1 MRSAWGAI
9 RAGRASCRPRF
20 GVPRPGDAAAG
31 GRPVTSS
38 EASVPAGAAKTAGAP
53 STRLFIRQTSGL
65 VRELG
70 IPAATGISLASV
82 AVVNTFINFNAGLTD
97 FAKSDMYL
105 PLVAAAII
113 WLVAMFAYR
122 HLLRAVPRAGG
133 EYVYLSRI
141 VSPAAGSV
149 AGLGIAVVFTYVLST
164 NAHFAA
170 QFTPFMLSGLGSAF
184 HSTALANAGNHL
196 TSNTAIAW
204 LSIIVMVIVAALS
217 LSSVKVVARIIFWLI
232 VLQVI
237 AFVVLI
243 GMLAFHSHAD
253 FVSSLASY
261 SHHPGAYSAIVAG
274 AKSNGVVFGTSIAAA
289 VAIIPFMVL
298 NYNGVLYSY
307 YVGGELRRPGRTYLY
322 ASAIS
327 IGVLVVLR
335 VGVWAI
341 LRARVGL
348 QFMQAQA
355 NLGLVN
361 PAAYGKITSLSSVA
375 GGLGYG
381 MILSSDPV
389 TKILFATAV
398 PLAEI
403 AVNLA
408 FLTVTTRVL
417 FAQAFDRLLPVGVA
431 KISDRNHAPNV
442 AISIVLVISI
452 GFCFLTSLVN
462 LGSIVALQSLFFALI
477 LLAGGIAATAL
488 PLRRADLIETPGMAP
503 DARKKWLRQV
513 TMVGGATLVL
523 ALFTVYELVAHSS
536 VYGKFSWESILTLVI
551 VLGAG
556 PVIYLIARQV
566 RRQRNSLDLTMAMRE
581 LPPE

>member
-1 MRSAWGAI
+1 MASDAT
-9 RAGRASCRPRF
+9 AGTAT
-20 GVPRPGDAAAG
+20 AG
-31 GRPVTSS
+31 GSGS
-38 EASVPAGAAKTAGAP
+38 G
-53 STRLFIRQTSGL
+53 RLFIRQTSGL

-70 IPAATGISLASV
+70 IPAAIGISLASV
-82 AVVNTFINFNAGLTD
+82 ALVNTFINFNAGLTD
-97 FAKSDMYL
+97 FAKADMYL

-113 WLVAMFAYR
+113 WLVAMYAYR

-141 VSPAAGSV
+141 VSPAIGSM

-170 QFTPFMLSGLGSAF
+170 QFTPFMLSGLGAAF
-184 HSTALANAGNHL
+184 HSTAIANAGNHL

-204 LSIIVMVIVAALS
+204 LSVILMLIVAALS
-217 LSSVKVVARIIFWLI
+217 LFSVKIVARIIFWLI
-232 VLQVI
+232 VLQVV
-237 AFVVLI
+237 AFFALFAVV
-243 GMLAFHSHAD
+243 GFHSHGD
-253 FVSSLASY
+253 FVNALANY
-261 SHHPGAYSAIVAG
+261 SHHPGAYGAIISG
-274 AKSNGVVFGTSIAAA
+274 AHANGVLFGTSIASA

-307 YVGGELRRPGRTYLY
+307 YVGGELRRPGRTYLI
-322 ASAIS
+322 ASAVS
-327 IGVLVVLR
+327 IAVLVVLW

-341 LRARVGL
+341 LRARAGL
-348 QFMQAQA
+348 TFMQAQA
-355 NLGLVN
+355 NLGVIN
-361 PAAYGKITSLSSVA
+361 PTAYGKITNLSSVA

-381 MILSSDPV
+381 MVLSPDPI

-398 PLAEI
+398 PFAEI

-408 FLTVTTRVL
+408 FVMVTTRVL
-417 FAQAFDRLLPVGVA
+417 FAQAFDRLLPVSVA
-431 KISDRNHAPNV
+431 KVGERNHAPNV
-442 AISIVLVISI
+442 AIGVVVVVGI
-452 GFCFLTSLVN
+452 GFCFLTSLVA

-477 LLAGGIAATAL
+477 LLAGGVAALML
-488 PLRRADLIETPGMAP
+488 PLRRADLVVTSGMEDA
-503 DARKKWLRQV
+503 ARKSFLRKIAW
-513 TMVGGATLVL
+513 VGGATTVL

-556 PVIYLIARQV
+556 PVIYVIARSI
-566 RRQRNSLDLTMAMRE
+566 RRQRNSLDLAMAMHE

>member
-1 MRSAWGAI
+1 M
-9 RAGRASCRPRF
+9 
-20 GVPRPGDAAAG
+20 
-31 GRPVTSS
+31 
-38 EASVPAGAAKTAGAP
+38 
-53 STRLFIRQTSGL
+53 
-65 VRELG
+65 
-70 IPAATGISLASV
+70 
-82 AVVNTFINFNAGLTD
+82 
-97 FAKSDMYL
+97 
-105 PLVAAAII
+105 
-113 WLVAMFAYR
+113 
-122 HLLRAVPRAGG
+122 
-133 EYVYLSRI
+133 
-141 VSPAAGSV
+141 
-149 AGLGIAVVFTYVLST
+149 
-164 NAHFAA
+164 
-170 QFTPFMLSGLGSAF
+170 
-184 HSTALANAGNHL
+184 
-196 TSNTAIAW
+196 
-204 LSIIVMVIVAALS
+204 
-217 LSSVKVVARIIFWLI
+217 
-232 VLQVI
+232 
-237 AFVVLI
+237 
-243 GMLAFHSHAD
+243 
-253 FVSSLASY
+253 
-261 SHHPGAYSAIVAG
+261 
-274 AKSNGVVFGTSIAAA
+274 VFGTSIASA

-327 IGVLVVLR
+327 IGVLVVLWI
-335 VGVWAI
+335 GVWAL
-341 LRARVGL
+341 LRARAGL
-348 QFMQAQA
+348 TFMQAQA
-355 NLGLVN
+355 NLGVVN
-361 PAAYGKITSLSSVA
+361 PTAYGKITSLSSVA

-381 MILSSDPV
+381 MVLSSDPI

-442 AISIVLVISI
+442 AIGIVLVIGI

-488 PLRRADLIETPGMAP
+488 PMRRADLIPTPGLP
-503 DARKKWLRQV
+503 DDARRSWLRKV
-513 TMVGGATLVL
+513 ALVGGATTVL
-523 ALFTVYELVAHSS
+523 ALFTIYELIAHSS

-566 RRQRNSLDLTMAMRE
+566 RRQRNSLDLDMAMRE

>member
-1 MRSAWGAI
+1 M
-9 RAGRASCRPRF
+9 ASSE
-20 GVPRPGDAAAG
+20 AAAG
-31 GRPVTSS
+31 PVATGS
-38 EASVPAGAAKTAGAP
+38 TP
-53 STRLFIRQTSGL
+53 STRLFVRQTSGL

-70 IPAATGISLASV
+70 IPAAIGISLASV

-97 FAKSDMYL
+97 FAKADMYL
-105 PLVAAAII
+105 PLVAAAVI

-122 HLLRAVPRAGG
+122 YLLRAVPRAGG

-141 VSPAAGSV
+141 VSPAVGAM

-170 QFTPFMLSGLGSAF
+170 QWTPFMLTGLGLAF
-184 HSTALANAGNHL
+184 HSTAMENAGTHL
-196 TSNTAIAW
+196 TSNWAIAW
-204 LSIIVMVIVAALS
+204 LSVVVMLIVAALS
-217 LSSVKVVARIIFWLI
+217 LFRVKIVARIIFWLI
-232 VLQVI
+232 VLQVV

-243 GMLAFHSHAD
+243 GMLAANSHAD
-253 FVSSLASY
+253 FVTAFGSFNHNA
-261 SHHPGAYSAIVAG
+261 GAYQAIISG
-274 AKSNGVVFGTSIAAA
+274 ARSNGVVFGTSVAAA

-322 ASAIS
+322 ASAVS
-327 IGVLVVLR
+327 IGVLVVLW
-335 VGVWAI
+335 VGVWAL
-341 LRARVGL
+341 LRARMGL
-348 QFMQAQA
+348 TFMQAQA
-355 NLGLVN
+355 NLGVVN
-361 PAAYGKITSLSSVA
+361 PTAYGKITGLSSVS

-381 MILSSDPV
+381 LVLSSDPI

-398 PLAEI
+398 PFAEI

-431 KISDRNHAPNV
+431 KVSDRNHAPNV
-442 AISIVLVISI
+442 AIGIVLVIGI
-452 GFCFLTSLVN
+452 AFCFLTSLVN

-477 LLAGGIAATAL
+477 LLAGGVAALFL
-488 PLRRADLIETPGMAP
+488 PMRRPELIELPAASD
-503 DARKKWLRQV
+503 DAKKAFLRKVGW
-513 TMVGGATLVL
+513 VGGATTVL

-556 PVIYLIARQV
+556 PVIYFIARSI
-566 RRQRNSLDLTMAMRE
+566 RRQRNSLDLSLAMHE

>member
-1 MRSAWGAI
+1 
-9 RAGRASCRPRF
+9 
-20 GVPRPGDAAAG
+20 
-31 GRPVTSS
+31 VTSS
-38 EASVPAGAAKTAGAP
+38 EASVPAGAAKAAGTE
-53 STRLFIRQTSGL
+53 SSRLFIRQTSGL

-70 IPAATGISLASV
+70 IPAATAISLASV

-97 FAKSDMYL
+97 FTKSDMYL

-122 HLLRAVPRAGG
+122 YLLRAVPRAGG

-141 VSPAAGSV
+141 VSPVVGSI

-170 QFTPFMLSGLGSAF
+170 QFTPFMLSGLGAAF
-184 HSTALANAGNHL
+184 HSTAVANAGNHL
-196 TSNTAIAW
+196 TSNIAIAW
-204 LSIIVMVIVAALS
+204 LSVAVMLIVAALS
-217 LSSVKVVARIIFWLI
+217 LFSVKIVARIIFWLI
-232 VLQVI
+232 VLQVL

-243 GMLAFHSHAD
+243 GMLAVNSHSD
-253 FVSSLASY
+253 FTSALATY
-261 SHHPGAYSAIVAG
+261 SNHPGAYQAIIAT
-274 AKSNGVVFGTSIAAA
+274 AKSNGVVFGTSIASA

-327 IGVLVVLR
+327 IGVLVVLW
-335 VGVWAI
+335 VGVWAL
-341 LRARVGL
+341 LRARAGL
-348 QFMQAQA
+348 TFMQAQA
-355 NLGLVN
+355 NLGVVN
-361 PAAYGKITSLSSVA
+361 PTAYGKITSLSSVA

-381 MILSSDPV
+381 MVLSGDPI

-408 FLTVTTRVL
+408 FLVVTTRVL
-417 FAQAFDRLLPVGVA
+417 FAQAFDRLLPVNVA
-431 KISDRNHAPNV
+431 KIGDRNHAPNV
-442 AISIVLVISI
+442 AIGIVLVIGI

-462 LGSIVALQSLFFALI
+462 LGNIVALQSLFFALI
-477 LLAGGIAATAL
+477 LLAGGVAATAL
-488 PLRRADLIETPGMAP
+488 PMRRADLIPTPSLST
-503 DARKKWLRQV
+503 DARRRWLRNV
-513 TMVGGATLVL
+513 ALVGGATTLL
-523 ALFTVYELVAHSS
+523 ALFTIYELVAHSS
-536 VYGKFSWESILTLVI
+536 VYGKFSWESIVTLVI

-556 PVIYLIARQV
+556 PVIYVIARQV
-566 RRQRNSLDLTMAMRE
+566 RRQRDSLDLSMAMHE

>member
-1 MRSAWGAI
+1 V
-9 RAGRASCRPRF
+9 ASS
-20 GVPRPGDAAAG
+20 DAAAG
-31 GRPVTSS
+31 T
-38 EASVPAGAAKTAGAP
+38 ATAGGGEAG
-53 STRLFIRQTSGL
+53 RLFIRQTSGL

-97 FAKSDMYL
+97 FAKADMYL

-122 HLLRAVPRAGG
+122 YLLRAVPRAGG

-141 VSPAAGSV
+141 VSPVVGSM

-170 QFTPFMLSGLGSAF
+170 QFTPFMLSGLGAAF
-184 HSTALANAGNHL
+184 HSTAIANAGNHL
-196 TSNTAIAW
+196 TSNIAIAW
-204 LSIIVMVIVAALS
+204 LSIIVMLIVAALS
-217 LSSVKVVARIIFWLI
+217 LFSVKVVARIIFGLI
-232 VLQVI
+232 ILQVV

-243 GMLAFHSHAD
+243 GMLAFNSHAD
-253 FVSSLASY
+253 FVNSLASY
-261 SHHPGAYSAIVAG
+261 SHHPGAYQAIIAG
-274 AKSNGVVFGTSIAAA
+274 GKANGVVFGTSIAAA

-327 IGVLVVLR
+327 IGVLVVLW
-335 VGVWAI
+335 VGVWAL
-341 LRARVGL
+341 LRARAGL
-348 QFMQAQA
+348 TFMQAQA
-355 NLGLVN
+355 NLGVLN
-361 PAAYGKITSLSSVA
+361 PTAYGKITSLSSVS

-381 MILSSDPV
+381 MVLSSDPI

-417 FAQAFDRLLPVGVA
+417 FAQAFDRLLPVSVA
-431 KISDRNHAPNV
+431 KVGDRNHAPNV
-442 AISIVLVISI
+442 AIAIVLVIGC

-477 LLAGGIAATAL
+477 LLAGGVAALML
-488 PLRRADLIETPGMAP
+488 PLRRADLLDLSGVAESERSRFL
-503 DARKKWLRQV
+503 RKV
-513 TMVGGATLVL
+513 TVVGAATTIL

-536 VYGKFSWESILTLVI
+536 VYGKFSVESIITLVI
-551 VLGAG
+551 VLGSG
-556 PVIYLIARQV
+556 PVIYLIARAV
-566 RRQRNSLDLTMAMRE
+566 RRQRNSLDLAMAMHE

>member
-1 MRSAWGAI
+1 VASSDAT
-9 RAGRASCRPRF
+9 AGTAT
-20 GVPRPGDAAAG
+20 AG
-31 GRPVTSS
+31 GA
-38 EASVPAGAAKTAGAP
+38 EAG
-53 STRLFIRQTSGL
+53 RLFIRQTSGL

-97 FAKSDMYL
+97 FAKADMYL
-105 PLVAAAII
+105 PLVAGAII

-141 VSPAAGSV
+141 VSPLSGSM
-149 AGLGIAVVFTYVLST
+149 AGLGIAVVFTYILST

-170 QFTPFMLSGLGSAF
+170 QFTPFMLSGLGAAF

-196 TSNTAIAW
+196 TSNIAIAW

-217 LSSVKVVARIIFWLI
+217 LASVKVVARIIFWLI
-232 VLQVI
+232 VVQVV
-237 AFVVLI
+237 AFVALI
-243 GMLAFHSHAD
+243 GVLAFNSHAD
-253 FVSSLASY
+253 FVNSLATY
-261 SHHPGAYSAIVAG
+261 SHHPGAYSAIIAG
-274 AKSNGVVFGTSIAAA
+274 AKSNGVVFGTSIAAGI
-289 VAIIPFMVL
+289 AIIPFMVL

-327 IGVLVVLR
+327 IAVLVVLWI
-335 VGVWAI
+335 GVWAI

-348 QFMQAQA
+348 SFMQAQA
-355 NLGLVN
+355 NLGVVN
-361 PAAYGKITSLSSVA
+361 PTAYGKITSLSSVA

-381 MILSSDPV
+381 MILSGDPI

-417 FAQAFDRLLPVGVA
+417 FAQAFDRLLPVNVA
-431 KISDRNHAPNV
+431 KVGDRNHAPNV
-442 AISIVLVISI
+442 AIAIVLVI
-452 GFCFLTSLVN
+452 GCAFCFLTSLVN

-477 LLAGGIAATAL
+477 LLAGGVAATFL
-488 PLRRADLIETPGMAP
+488 PLRRKDLMDLSGVPEE
-503 DARKKWLRQV
+503 ARGTFLRRV
-513 TMVGGATLVL
+513 TWIGAATTVL

-556 PVIYLIARQV
+556 PVIYAIARSI
-566 RRQRNSLDLTMAMRE
+566 RRQRNSLDLAMAMHE

>member
-1 MRSAWGAI
+1 
-9 RAGRASCRPRF
+9 
-20 GVPRPGDAAAG
+20 
-31 GRPVTSS
+31 VTSS
-38 EASVPAGAAKTAGAP
+38 EASVPTGAAPAGGTE
-53 STRLFIRQTSGL
+53 SSRLFIRQTSGL

-97 FAKSDMYL
+97 FAKADMFL
-105 PLVAAAII
+105 PLIVAAII

-122 HLLRAVPRAGG
+122 YLLKAVPRAGG
-133 EYVYLSRI
+133 EYVFLSRI
-141 VSPAAGSV
+141 VSPVAGSV
-149 AGLGIAVVFTYVLST
+149 AGLGIAVVFTYVLAT

-170 QFTPFMLSGLGSAF
+170 QFTPFMLSGLGAAF
-184 HSTALANAGNHL
+184 HSTGIANAGNHL
-196 TSNTAIAW
+196 TSNGAIAW
-204 LSIIVMVIVAALS
+204 LSIVVMLVVAALS
-217 LSSVKVVARIIFWLI
+217 LFSVRIVARIIFGLI
-232 VLQVI
+232 VLQVV

-253 FVSSLASY
+253 FVAALASY
-261 SHHPGAYSAIVAG
+261 SHHPGAYSAIIAG
-274 AKSNGVVFGTSIAAA
+274 GKANGVVFGTSIAAA
-289 VAIIPFMVL
+289 MAIIPFMVL

-327 IGVLVVLR
+327 IGVLVVLW
-335 VGVWAI
+335 VGVWTL

-348 QFMQAQA
+348 HFMQAQA
-355 NLGLVN
+355 NLGVLN
-361 PAAYGKITSLSSVA
+361 PTAYGKITGLSSVS

-381 MILSSDPV
+381 MILSSDPI

-398 PLAEI
+398 PFAEI

-431 KISDRNHAPNV
+431 KVSERNHAPNI
-442 AISIVLVISI
+442 AIAIVLVIGSA
-452 GFCFLTSLVN
+452 FCILTSLVN

-477 LLAGGIAATAL
+477 LLAGGIAATVL
-488 PLRRADLIETPGMAP
+488 PRRRADLIETPGLS
-503 DARKKWLRQV
+503 DAERSAWLRKV
-513 TMVGGATLVL
+513 TMVGGATTVL
-523 ALFTVYELVAHSS
+523 ALFTVFELVTHSA
-536 VYGKFSWESILTLVI
+536 VYGKFSWESILTLLI
-551 VLGAG
+551 VLGSG
-556 PVIYLIARQV
+556 PVIYTIARSL
-566 RRQRNSLDLTMAMRE
+566 RRQRNAIDLTMAMRE

>member
-1 MRSAWGAI
+1 
-9 RAGRASCRPRF
+9 
-20 GVPRPGDAAAG
+20 
-31 GRPVTSS
+31 VTSS
-38 EASVPAGAAKTAGAP
+38 EASVPAGTAQVGTAP

-97 FAKSDMYL
+97 FTKSDMYL
-105 PLVAAAII
+105 PLIAGAII

-122 HLLRAVPRAGG
+122 YLLRAVPRAGG

-149 AGLGIAVVFTYVLST
+149 AGLGIAVVFTYILST

-170 QFTPFMLSGLGSAF
+170 QFTPFMLAGLGSAF
-184 HSTALANAGNHL
+184 HSTAVANAGNHL
-196 TSNTAIAW
+196 TSNIAIAW
-204 LSIIVMVIVAALS
+204 LSVAVMLIVAALS
-217 LSSVKVVARIIFWLI
+217 LFSLKIVARIIFWLI
-232 VLQVI
+232 VLQVL

-243 GMLAFHSHAD
+243 GVLAANSHAD
-253 FVSSLASY
+253 FTSALATY
-261 SHHPGAYSAIVAG
+261 SNHPGAFQDIINA
-274 AKSNGVVFGTSIAAA
+274 AKSNGVVFGTSIASG

-327 IGVLVVLR
+327 IGVLVVLW
-335 VGVWAI
+335 VGVWAL

-348 QFMQAQA
+348 TFMQAQA
-355 NLGLVN
+355 NLGVAN
-361 PAAYGKITSLSSVA
+361 PTAYGKITSLNSVA

-381 MILSSDPV
+381 MVLSTDPI

-408 FLTVTTRVL
+408 FLAVTTRVL

-431 KISDRNHAPNV
+431 KIGDRNHAPNV
-442 AISIVLVISI
+442 AITIVLIIGI

-462 LGSIVALQSLFFALI
+462 LGNIVALQSLFFALI
-477 LLAGGIAATAL
+477 LLAGGISATAL
-488 PLRRADLIETPGMAP
+488 PLRRADLIQTPGMP
-503 DARKKWLRQV
+503 EDARRRWLRQV
-513 TMVGGATLVL
+513 TLVGGATTVL
-523 ALFTVYELVAHSS
+523 ALFTVYELIAHSS

>member
-1 MRSAWGAI
+1 MASSDAV
-9 RAGRASCRPRF
+9 AGTAT
-20 GVPRPGDAAAG
+20 AG
-31 GRPVTSS
+31 G
-38 EASVPAGAAKTAGAP
+38 EAG
-53 STRLFIRQTSGL
+53 RLFIRQTSGL

-70 IPAATGISLASV
+70 IPAAIGISLASV

-97 FAKSDMYL
+97 FAKADMYL

-122 HLLRAVPRAGG
+122 HLLRAIPRAGG

-141 VSPAAGSV
+141 VSPAVGSM

-184 HSTALANAGNHL
+184 HSTAIANFGNHL
-196 TSNTAIAW
+196 GSNLSIAW
-204 LSIIVMVIVAALS
+204 LSVIVMLIVAALS
-217 LSSVKVVARIIFWLI
+217 LFSVKIVARIIFWLI
-232 VLQVI
+232 VLQVV
-237 AFVVLI
+237 AFVALI
-243 GMLAFHSHAD
+243 AVLAFHSHSD
-253 FVSSLASY
+253 FVASLANY
-261 SHHPGAYSAIVAG
+261 SNHAGAYSAIIAG

-307 YVGGELRRPGRTYLY
+307 YVGGELRRPGRTYLI
-322 ASAIS
+322 ASAVS
-327 IGVLVVLR
+327 IGVLVVLW

-341 LRARVGL
+341 LRARAGL
-348 QFMQAQA
+348 TFMQAQA
-355 NLGLVN
+355 NLGVLN
-361 PAAYGKITSLSSVA
+361 PTAYGKITSLSSVA

-381 MILSSDPV
+381 MILSPDPI

-398 PLAEI
+398 PFAEI

-417 FAQAFDRLLPVGVA
+417 FAQAFDRLLPVSVA
-431 KISDRNHAPNV
+431 KVSERNHAPNN
-442 AISIVLVISI
+442 AIAIVVIVGI
-452 GFCFLTSLVN
+452 GFCFLTSLVA

-477 LLAGGIAATAL
+477 LLAGGVAAWLL
-488 PLRRADLIETPGMAP
+488 PLRRGDLIDTSGMP
-503 DARKKWLRQV
+503 EDARRGFLRKIAW
-513 TMVGGATLVL
+513 VGGATTVL
-523 ALFTVYELVAHSS
+523 ALFTVYELIAHSS

-556 PVIYLIARQV
+556 PVIYAIARSV
-566 RRQRNSLDLTMAMRE
+566 RRQRNSLDLAMAMHE

>member
-1 MRSAWGAI
+1 MA
-9 RAGRASCRPRF
+9 
-20 GVPRPGDAAAG
+20 
-31 GRPVTSS
+31 SS
-38 EASVPAGAAKTAGAP
+38 EAVKGPGRGTGVE
-53 STRLFIRQTSGL
+53 STRLFVRQTSGL

-105 PLVAAAII
+105 PLVAAAVI

-122 HLLRAVPRAGG
+122 YLLRAVPRAGG

-141 VSPAAGSV
+141 VSPAIGAM

-170 QFTPFMLSGLGSAF
+170 QFTPFMLTGLGLVF
-184 HSTALANAGNHL
+184 HSTAIANAGNHL
-196 TSNTAIAW
+196 TSNWAIAW
-204 LSIIVMVIVAALS
+204 LSVVVMLIVAALG
-217 LSSVKVVARIIFWLI
+217 LFRVKIVARIIFWLI
-232 VLQVI
+232 VLQVV
-237 AFVVLI
+237 AFLVLI
-243 GMLAFHSHAD
+243 GILAGTSHAN
-253 FVSSLASY
+253 FVSTFGSY
-261 SHHPGAYSAIVAG
+261 SGHPAAYQSMITVAH
-274 AKSNGVVFGTSIAAA
+274 ANGVLFGTSIASA

-322 ASAIS
+322 ASTIS
-327 IGVLVVLR
+327 IVLLVILW
-335 VGVWAI
+335 VGVWAL
-341 LRARVGL
+341 LRDRAGL
-348 QFMQAQA
+348 TFMQAQA
-355 NLGLVN
+355 NLGVVN
-361 PAAYGKITSLSSVA
+361 PTAYGKITSLGSVS

-381 MILSSDPV
+381 MILTSNPIAR
-389 TKILFATAV
+389 ILFATAV

-431 KISDRNHAPNV
+431 KVGDRNHAPNV
-442 AISIVLVISI
+442 AIGVVLVIGI
-452 GFCFLTSLVN
+452 AFCFLTSLVA

-477 LLAGGIAATAL
+477 LLAGGVAALFL
-488 PLRRADLIETPGMAP
+488 PLRRPELIDTPGAEEG
-503 DARKKWLRQV
+503 ARKAFLRKV
-513 TMVGGATLVL
+513 AWVGGATTVL
-523 ALFTVYELVAHSS
+523 ALFTVYLLVAHSS

-556 PVIYLIARQV
+556 PVIYAVARSV
-566 RRQRNSLDLTMAMRE
+566 RRQRDSLDLSMAMHE

>member
-1 MRSAWGAI
+1 
-9 RAGRASCRPRF
+9 
-20 GVPRPGDAAAG
+20 
-31 GRPVTSS
+31 VTSS
-38 EASVPAGAAKTAGAP
+38 EASVPAGAAKAAGTE
-53 STRLFIRQTSGL
+53 SSRLFIRQTSGL

-70 IPAATGISLASV
+70 IPAATAISLASV

-97 FAKSDMYL
+97 FTKSDMYL

-122 HLLRAVPRAGG
+122 YLLRAVPRAGG

-141 VSPAAGSV
+141 VSPVVGSI

-170 QFTPFMLSGLGSAF
+170 QFTPFMLSGLGAAF
-184 HSTALANAGNHL
+184 HSTAVANAGNHL
-196 TSNTAIAW
+196 TSNIAIAW
-204 LSIIVMVIVAALS
+204 LSVAVMLIVAALS
-217 LSSVKVVARIIFWLI
+217 LFSVKIVARIIFWLI
-232 VLQVI
+232 ALQVV
-237 AFVVLI
+237 AFIVLI
-243 GMLAFHSHAD
+243 GMLAFNSHAD
-253 FVSSLASY
+253 FTSALATY
-261 SHHPGAYSAIVAG
+261 SNHPGAYQAIIAG
-274 AKSNGVVFGTSIAAA
+274 AKTNGVVFGTSIASA

-327 IGVLVVLR
+327 IGLLVVLW
-335 VGVWAI
+335 VGVWAL
-341 LRARVGL
+341 LRARAGL
-348 QFMQAQA
+348 TFMQAQA
-355 NLGLVN
+355 NLGVIN
-361 PAAYGKITSLSSVA
+361 PTAYGKITSLSSVS

-381 MILSSDPV
+381 LVLSGDPI

-408 FLTVTTRVL
+408 FLVVTTRVL
-417 FAQAFDRLLPVGVA
+417 FAQAFDRLLPVSVA
-431 KISDRNHAPNV
+431 KIGDRNHAPNV
-442 AISIVLVISI
+442 AIGIVLVIGI

-462 LGSIVALQSLFFALI
+462 LGNIVALQSLFFALI
-477 LLAGGIAATAL
+477 LLAGGVAATAL
-488 PLRRADLIETPGMAP
+488 PMRRPDLIPTPSLSA
-503 DARKKWLRQV
+503 DARRRWLRNV
-513 TMVGGATLVL
+513 ALVGGATTVL
-523 ALFTVYELVAHSS
+523 ALFTIYELVAHSS

-556 PVIYLIARQV
+556 PVIYVIARQV
-566 RRQRNSLDLTMAMRE
+566 RRQRDSLDLSMAMHE

>member
-1 MRSAWGAI
+1 MS
-9 RAGRASCRPRF
+9 
-20 GVPRPGDAAAG
+20 
-31 GRPVTSS
+31 SS
-38 EASVPAGAAKTAGAP
+38 EASVPTGATKTGGAE

-97 FAKSDMYL
+97 FTKSDMYL
-105 PLVAAAII
+105 PLIAGAII

-122 HLLRAVPRAGG
+122 YLLRAVPRAGG

-149 AGLGIAVVFTYVLST
+149 AGLGIAVVFTYILST

-170 QFTPFMLSGLGSAF
+170 QFTPFMLTGLGLAF
-184 HSTALANAGNHL
+184 HSTAVANAGNHL
-196 TSNTAIAW
+196 TSNIAIAW
-204 LSIIVMVIVAALS
+204 LSVAVMLIVAALS
-217 LSSVKVVARIIFWLI
+217 LFKVKIVARIIFWLI
-232 VLQVI
+232 VLQVV

-243 GMLAFHSHAD
+243 GMLAFNSHAD
-253 FVSSLASY
+253 FTSALATY
-261 SHHPGAYSAIVAG
+261 SNHPGAFQAIINA
-274 AKSNGVVFGTSIAAA
+274 ARSNGVVFGTSIASG

-327 IGVLVVLR
+327 IGVLVVLW
-335 VGVWAI
+335 VGVWAL

-348 QFMQAQA
+348 TFMQAQA
-355 NLGLVN
+355 NLNVVN
-361 PAAYGKITSLSSVA
+361 PTAYGKITSLNSVA

-381 MILSSDPV
+381 MILSGDPI

-442 AISIVLVISI
+442 AITIVLIIGI

-462 LGSIVALQSLFFALI
+462 LGNIVALQSLFFALI
-477 LLAGGIAATAL
+477 LLAGGISATVL
-488 PLRRADLIETPGMAP
+488 PLRRADLIETPGMP
-503 DARKKWLRQV
+503 DEARKKWLRNV
-513 TMVGGATLVL
+513 ALVGGATTVL
-523 ALFTVYELVAHSS
+523 ALFTVYELIAHSS
-536 VYGKFSWESILTLVI
+536 VYGKFSWESILTLII